1 MEVSYA
7 TYVRKKGENK
17 TMKKALSLFLALVM
31 IFSVSVCAF
40 AADENGKKT
49 ADSDP
54 VIMVRGMD
62 FMNVKLDPNTKDE
75 RAINDFS
82 VKTIAPA
89 VFKTLFQ
96 LLLKRDKDGAIDTVL
111 DCAYSILKFNTMD
124 ENGDPAY
131 NSGMRDYSLCAD
143 RYPELL
149 EGKDCELGMV
159 RTWLE
164 TYEKK
169 YVYYVSYDW
178 RVDPFVVAEQINSA
192 VTLALKNTGR
202 KKVNIV
208 CASMGGIMTMAYLS
222 KYGYEKVS
230 RCLFL
235 SSTFCGAQ
243 VACDVFTGRLN
254 ITAENIYNYLSN
266 GSANAFGK
274 FAMGALYKTG
284 ALKLLTKLTDYILE
298 NRKDDIYDRVLRPVF
313 GHCTTLWGLICADDY
328 NTAMNFVFGSRDG
341 VTKTFLKRT
350 DALQAMMK
358 KKDALLH
365 EMVSNGVRINVI
377 SNYGSPVTPFCES
390 SDFSG
395 DTILEAYN
403 TSGFAT
409 IAKFNKTLGDD
420 YKAANPA
427 LLSPDNCVDLS
438 SAVLPEYTYM
448 IKNAPHVAGSYKTEY
463 SDFVMYLLSTNDS
476 PKAGTNPRYP
486 QFMVSDFNKQ
496 TLKAF
501 E

>member
-1 MEVSYA
+1 MSA
-7 TYVRKKGENK
+7 KKGEYKN
-17 TMKKALSLFLALVM
+17 MKKVLSLFLSLVM

-40 AADENGKKT
+40 AADEKGAKT

-111 DCAYSILKFNTMD
+111 DCAYDILKFNTMD

-131 NSGMRDYSLCAD
+131 NSGMRDYSLSAD

-164 TYEKK
+164 TYGKK

-178 RVDPFVVAEQINSA
+178 RVDPFVVAEQINST

-208 CASMGGIMTMAYLS
+208 AASMGGIMTMAYLS

-230 RCLFL
+230 RAD
-235 SSTFCGAQ
+235 T
-243 VACDVFTGRLN
+243 RL
-254 ITAENIYNYLSN
+254 
-266 GSANAFGK
+266 
-274 FAMGALYKTG
+274 
-284 ALKLLTKLTDYILE
+284 
-298 NRKDDIYDRVLRPVF
+298 
-313 GHCTTLWGLICADDY
+313 GLCFIRCA
-328 NTAMNFVFGSRDG
+328 
-341 VTKTFLKRT
+341 
-350 DALQAMMK
+350 
-358 KKDALLH
+358 
-365 EMVSNGVRINVI
+365 
-377 SNYGSPVTPFCES
+377 
-390 SDFSG
+390 
-395 DTILEAYN
+395 
-403 TSGFAT
+403 
-409 IAKFNKTLGDD
+409 
-420 YKAANPA
+420 
-427 LLSPDNCVDLS
+427 
-438 SAVLPEYTYM
+438 
-448 IKNAPHVAGSYKTEY
+448 
-463 SDFVMYLLSTNDS
+463 
-476 PKAGTNPRYP
+476 
-486 QFMVSDFNKQ
+486 VSDDSHYVKSVHDIVYCHGICINDRNIMSLGGNISDKCIADLAVTGNNNFHVIKS
-496 TLKAF
+496 APR
-501 E
+501 